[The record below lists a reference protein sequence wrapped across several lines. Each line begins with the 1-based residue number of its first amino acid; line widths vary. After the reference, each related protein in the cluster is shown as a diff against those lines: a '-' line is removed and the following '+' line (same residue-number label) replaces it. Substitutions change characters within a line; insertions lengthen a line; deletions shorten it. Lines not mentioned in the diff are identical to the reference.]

1 MSEKIRFKCQKCGK
15 CCGAEVIVSY
25 ADVYRLTEDENI
37 REEILK
43 KHQPREAKG
52 NLVYST
58 NSLMG
63 LKEKYPCCFLKDNK
77 CSVYEL
83 RPQICR
89 IYPFLVLPEGVK
101 PKRPYKIIATR
112 KTIEEGIFHLA
123 IIGLNCPGLGVGEE
137 VNIDKLFEIGLEE
150 YENFKDTYQDM
161 LLSEI
166 AASAESF
173 MNNIKQIQDT

>member
-1 MSEKIRFKCQKCGK
+1 MNKIIRFTCQKCGK

-25 ADVYRLTEDENI
+25 ADVYRLSEDEKI

-43 KHQPREAKG
+43 KHQPRQVKG
-52 NLVYST
+52 NFVYST

-77 CSVYEL
+77 CSIYEL

-89 IYPFLVLPEGVK
+89 IYPFLVLPDTVK

-112 KTIEEGIFHLA
+112 ETREGSIFHLA
-123 IIGLNCPGLGVGEE
+123 IIGLNCPGLGIGEE
-137 VNIDKLFEIGLEE
+137 VDFDKLFEIGMKE
-150 YENFKDTYQDM
+150 YEYFKDTYHNL

-166 AASAESF
+166 TACTENF
-173 MNNIKQIQDT
+173 VNNVK

>member
-1 MSEKIRFKCQKCGK
+1 MSEKIRFTCQKCGK

-25 ADVYRLTEDENI
+25 ADVYRLSEDERI

-43 KHQPREAKG
+43 KHQPRQAKG

-63 LKEKYPCCFLKDNK
+63 VRERYPCCFLKDNK
-77 CSVYEL
+77 CTVYTL
-83 RPQICR
+83 RPLICR
-89 IYPFLVLPEGVK
+89 IFPFLVLPEEVK

-112 KTIEEGIFHLA
+112 KTEEGEVFHLA

-137 VNIDKLFEIGLEE
+137 VDFDKLFEIGIEE
-150 YENFKDTYQDM
+150 YENFKDTYYDA

-166 AASAESF
+166 TARAESL
-173 MNNIKQIQDT
+173 MNNIK